1 MVGDYHRIAYTEW
14 GDEWAERTVVCVHG
28 MVRNSRDFDAL
39 AERLSV
45 QGGYRAACPDM
56 PGRGESDWLLNPAHY
71 NNVQYVLDCV
81 ALIARLD
88 VDQVDW
94 IGTSM
99 GGLIGMMLA
108 AQPRS
113 PIRRLILN
121 DVGPVVTKEAL
132 ERIKS
137 YVGVDQAFDTLND
150 LEAYMRQIYASLGP
164 LTHAQWR
171 HFARHWERRRP
182 DGKIA
187 PNYDPAIGLP
197 LQQGPIEDVVL
208 WPMWDQIRCPVLV
221 LRGAQSDVLMRE
233 TAEEMTRRGP
243 RAELVEFPDCGHV
256 PPLMND
262 EQISVIE
269 HWLGGEKP

>member
-1 MVGDYHRIAYTEW
+1 
-14 GDEWAERTVVCVHG
+14 
-28 MVRNSRDFDAL
+28 
-39 AERLSV
+39 
-45 QGGYRAACPDM
+45 
-56 PGRGESDWLLNPAHY
+56 
-71 NNVQYVLDCV
+71 
-81 ALIARLD
+81 
-88 VDQVDW
+88 
-94 IGTSM
+94 
-99 GGLIGMMLA
+99 LIGMMLA

-113 PIRRLILN
+113 PIRRLVLN
-121 DVGPVVTKEAL
+121 DVGPVLTKEAL
-132 ERIKS
+132 ERIKT

-150 LEAYMRQIYASLGP
+150 LEAYMRQIYAPFGP

-171 HFARHWERRRP
+171 HLARHWERRRP

-187 PNYDPAIGLP
+187 PNYDLAIGLP

-233 TAEEMTRRGP
+233 TAEDMTRRGP
-243 RAELVEFPDCGHV
+243 HAELVEFPDCGHA

-269 HWLGGEKP
+269 HWMGGEKI